1 MSQENCC
8 LDDYFPFWNCPF
20 SGDIRSFSEGKFL
33 STWIASSKSFCPNMH
48 PSLIKDWLCPEN
60 LMGNGCNFS
69 TWWFCHLSSLD
80 QALNTV
86 NILEDFEVYIIFTI
100 HTENKKQQA
109 CVSLK
114 KKKQHSPLLRKK
126 KGIKNVPFPNLL
138 TPPTPKSKLLLVQS
152 LSHTTFQGSIWSLH
166 QGFDGVLQQLL
177 HQLRC
182 HAPDVWWF
190 SKGCLMKIVQKFG
203 CKAEALS
210 WKSGKCPNLEV
221 AFIISP
227 HTSNWNC
234 ETLTDSTKASKKDK
248 KCSQSSYLKFNQNKR
263 RMFRSCDA
271 SSSPL
276 VRSWLSPV
284 WGGASC

>member
-1 MSQENCC
+1 
-8 LDDYFPFWNCPF
+8 
-20 SGDIRSFSEGKFL
+20 
-33 STWIASSKSFCPNMH
+33 MH
-48 PSLIKDWLCPEN
+48 PSLIKDWLRPEN

-69 TWWFCHLSSLD
+69 TWWFCHLSILD

-100 HTENKKQQA
+100 HTEKKKRNKQ

-114 KKKQHSPLLRKK
+114 KNKKKKHSPLLRKK
-126 KGIKNVPFPNLL
+126 KRYQKCTISINFPTWWLHQL
-138 TPPTPKSKLLLVQS
+138 KKKKHSESKLLLVQS

-190 SKGCLMKIVQKFG
+190 SKGCFMKIFHKFG

-227 HTSNWNC
+227 HTSKWNC

-248 KCSQSSYLKFNQNKR
+248 KCSQSSYLKFNQITRTKDGCSGPVTHLLLHWCAHDYHR
-263 RMFRSCDA
+263 FGGRL
-271 SSSPL
+271 L
-276 VRSWLSPV
+276 VK
-284 WGGASC
+284 

>member
-86 NILEDFEVYIIFTI
+86 NILEGLWSVYNL
-100 HTENKKQQA
+100 HYSYWKQKA
-109 CVSLK
+109 TSVCLFK
-114 KKKQHSPLLRKK
+114 KKNSIHLYCAKK
-126 KGIKNVPFPNLL
+126 KVSKMYHFPNLL

-203 CKAEALS
+203 CKGRSFE
-210 WKSGKCPNLEV
+210 LEK
-221 AFIISP
+221 
-227 HTSNWNC
+227 W
-234 ETLTDSTKASKKDK
+234 
-248 KCSQSSYLKFNQNKR
+248 
-263 RMFRSCDA
+263 
-271 SSSPL
+271 
-276 VRSWLSPV
+276 
-284 WGGASC
+284 

>member
-109 CVSLK
+109 CVSFK
-114 KKKQHSPLLRKK
+114 KKTAFTSIAQKK
-126 KGIKNVPFPNLL
+126 
-138 TPPTPKSKLLLVQS
+138 
-152 LSHTTFQGSIWSLH
+152 
-166 QGFDGVLQQLL
+166 
-177 HQLRC
+177 RY
-182 HAPDVWWF
+182 
-190 SKGCLMKIVQKFG
+190 QK
-203 CKAEALS
+203 CT
-210 WKSGKCPNLEV
+210 
-221 AFIISP
+221 ISQP
-227 HTSNWNC
+227 A
-234 ETLTDSTKASKKDK
+234 DSTNSEI
-248 KCSQSSYLKFNQNKR
+248 Q
-263 RMFRSCDA
+263 A
-271 SSSPL
+271 SSCAISVAHDVSRLDLEPPSGLWRSPATTSAPAPMS
-276 VRSWLSPV
+276 RSWCLVILQRLFNENRSKV
-284 WGGASC
+284 WM

>member
-1 MSQENCC
+1 M
-8 LDDYFPFWNCPF
+8 
-20 SGDIRSFSEGKFL
+20 I
-33 STWIASSKSFCPNMH
+33 
-48 PSLIKDWLCPEN
+48 
-60 LMGNGCNFS
+60 
-69 TWWFCHLSSLD
+69 LSSVKPWSSIKYSSRYPWRLWS
-80 QALNTV
+80 
-86 NILEDFEVYIIFTI
+86 VY
-100 HTENKKQQA
+100 HLHY
-109 CVSLK
+109 SYWK
-114 KKKQHSPLLRKK
+114 KKPATSVCLLKEKKAFTSISQKK
-126 KGIKNVPFPNLL
+126 KGIKNVQFPNLV
-138 TPPTPKSKLLLVQS
+138 TPPTPKKKHSESKLLLVQS

-190 SKGCLMKIVQKFG
+190 SKGCLMKIFQKFR

-210 WKSGKCPNLEV
+210 WKSGECPNLEV

-234 ETLTDSTKASKKDK
+234 ETLTDSTKASKKHK
-248 KCSQSSYLKFNQNKR
+248 KCSQSSYWKFNQKKII
-263 RMFRSCDA
+263 MFRSCDA

-284 WGGASC
+284 WGGGTFVK